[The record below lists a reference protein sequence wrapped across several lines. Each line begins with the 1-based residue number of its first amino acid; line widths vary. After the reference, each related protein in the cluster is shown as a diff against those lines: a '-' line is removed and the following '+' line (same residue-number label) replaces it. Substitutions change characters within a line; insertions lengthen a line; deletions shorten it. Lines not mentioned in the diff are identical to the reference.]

1 MYIFYCKRTR
11 YIVYCVQDNGIF
23 NIEQLLM
30 VSLFK
35 STTDYIVCFSD
46 NLELTA
52 LKYQEI
58 IHASIFMI
66 SRQLK
71 SSIMNIFSIHHFCE
85 KLNIRRFYRQ
95 LIWLQYFI
103 NYGSVITYYMWLLDQ
118 KRNYIQKLSFI
129 NILTKLISRNSSTIF
144 RFI

>member
-1 MYIFYCKRTR
+1 MYILYYKRTR

-23 NIEQLLM
+23 NIEQLL

-71 SSIMNIFSIHHFCE
+71 SSIMNNIFSIHHFCE
-85 KLNIRRFYRQ
+85 KLNIRRFYRK

-103 NYGSVITYYMWLLDQ
+103 NYGSFITYYTWLLDQ

-129 NILTKLISRNSSTIF
+129 NLTKLISGNSSTIF